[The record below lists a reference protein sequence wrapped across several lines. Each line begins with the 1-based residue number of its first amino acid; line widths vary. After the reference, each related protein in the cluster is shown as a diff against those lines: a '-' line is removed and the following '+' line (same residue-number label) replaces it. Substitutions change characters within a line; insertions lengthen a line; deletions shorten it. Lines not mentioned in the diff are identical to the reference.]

1 MEAAREHVDPG
12 TATGFLTRRL
22 SMARFDS
29 IYHFHPEY
37 EITLIQS
44 SAGRI
49 LAGDYLGPFGP
60 GHFALLGPNLTHWYY
75 NDPSLEGGGDWS
87 RALLIQFSRQFLGEA
102 LLKQPD
108 MGRIEALLRQSA
120 RGIVFR
126 PPDRKFEALLE
137 SVFPAVGPER
147 VIGLIRLL
155 DEMTRAPQLHV
166 MASPAH
172 ASQPMPVGSRR
183 LKRVLD
189 QIHTHYMEPYKL
201 GRLARLAGMSPSA
214 FSRFFHQRMGLT
226 LSRYILLNR
235 LTESARQLVEKPYTI
250 SEIAYSVGFNNLT
263 HFNRQFKSWKGMTPS
278 EFRKVLKTTGG
289 NSQPY
294 QDRPGR

>member
-12 TATGFLTRRL
+12 TDTGFLTRRL

-37 EITLIQS
+37 EVTLIQS

-60 GHFALLGPNLTHWYY
+60 GHLALLGPNLTHWYY

-102 LLKQPD
+102 LLGQPD
-108 MGRIEALLRQSA
+108 MRTIDALLRQSA
-120 RGIVFR
+120 RGIVFKA
-126 PPDRKFEALLE
+126 PGQKFEALLE
-137 SVFPAVGPER
+137 SVFMAVGPER
-147 VIGLIRLL
+147 VIRLLRLL
-155 DEMTRAPQLHV
+155 DEMTRIPQLQL

-172 ASQPMPVGSRR
+172 ANPSMPVGSRR

-189 QIHTHYMEPYKL
+189 HIHGHYTEPYKL
-201 GRLARLAGMSPSA
+201 ERLARLAGMSSAA

-226 LSRYILLNR
+226 LSRYILLHR
-235 LTESARQLVEKPYTI
+235 LTAAARQLIEKPYTV

-278 EFRKVLKTTGG
+278 EFRKLLT
-289 NSQPY
+289 
-294 QDRPGR
+294 RPA